1 MYVAEIRK
9 IKNEKNAWTIVV
21 FLGRDENGKK
31 ITKSKKFNGTKPEA
45 KQFATIFE
53 TQLKQQSGNLDCTM
67 FLEDYL
73 KYWLESINGEIDE
86 RTLETYTY
94 HVNRLIP
101 IIGKIK
107 LIDLR
112 LLLLKDKLKH
122 LNDELAPK
130 TIKGIYGT
138 LRTAIRK
145 AIEWELIN
153 KDVTQGLKA
162 PKNVR
167 KDRQVLNW
175 DEIKL
180 VKEHGKEYKL
190 YPIILILLTTGMR
203 LSECLG
209 LKWRDLDFSQNT
221 ITIQRAINTKTRTLK
236 DGTKTFNSLRTIIL
250 DKGTIEVLKQHK
262 ENIKVRPIKF
272 DETLIFNE
280 DDRPVRAYAVNICL
294 KRILKK
300 VNLPDMRVHDLRHTA
315 ASIMLDSD
323 FSLAEVAYLLG
334 DTIETITRTYAHK
347 VKKSLNIIDS
357 IQSKLES
364 KQSKLDS
371 VKSK

>member
-112 LLLLKDKLKH
+112 LLLLRDKLKH

-167 KDRQVLNW
+167 KDRQVF
-175 DEIKL
+175 
-180 VKEHGKEYKL
+180 V
-190 YPIILILLTTGMR
+190 
-203 LSECLG
+203 
-209 LKWRDLDFSQNT
+209 
-221 ITIQRAINTKTRTLK
+221 
-236 DGTKTFNSLRTIIL
+236 
-250 DKGTIEVLKQHK
+250 
-262 ENIKVRPIKF
+262 
-272 DETLIFNE
+272 
-280 DDRPVRAYAVNICL
+280 
-294 KRILKK
+294 
-300 VNLPDMRVHDLRHTA
+300 
-315 ASIMLDSD
+315 
-323 FSLAEVAYLLG
+323 
-334 DTIETITRTYAHK
+334 
-347 VKKSLNIIDS
+347 
-357 IQSKLES
+357 
-364 KQSKLDS
+364 
-371 VKSK
+371 